1 MNAKLLQNFRAMQLT
16 LKGACLIYHKQ
27 EVEAFHF
34 EGIDTIP
41 MADGVEITEVSLDKD
56 VVVIKFTYSES
67 EAYLP
72 IKSISEAIIED
83 LVDTMRAKALEIA
96 DRDVMVNGKGELYE
110 GSWR

>member
-34 EGIDTIP
+34 EGSDTIP

-72 IKSISEAIIED
+72 IKAISDTIIED
-83 LVDTMRAKALEIA
+83 LVDTMRVKALEIA
-96 DRDVMVNGKGELYE
+96 DRDVMVNGKGEL
-110 GSWR
+110 SKDTWR

>member
-72 IKSISEAIIED
+72 IKSIADSVIED